1 MKHLKKFN
9 EDISVDDIKSKIE
22 NNIAY
27 LLDLGYKVVIDDKTN
42 EIDIKSVVNPNEE
55 FIWDN
60 VKDDVIPMLILINEE
75 YEKVKVSFWFDY
87 YQNIEYVKNP
97 THKQL
102 NPVYED
108 EVLIFDL
115 DNLLDD
121 NVDYLQDICETD
133 FITIISIK
141 LN

>member
-1 MKHLKKFN
+1 MKYLRKFN
-9 EDISVDDIKSKIE
+9 EDISLDDIKSKIE

-27 LLDLGYKVVIDDKTN
+27 LLDLGYKVVIDDKSN
-42 EIDIKSVVNPNEE
+42 EIDIRSVVNPNEE

-60 VKDDVIPMLILINEE
+60 VKDDIIPMLMLINEE

-87 YQNIEYVKNP
+87 YQNIEYVKSP
-97 THKQL
+97 THRQL

-115 DNLLDD
+115 DNLLED
-121 NVDYLQDICETD
+121 NVDYLKDTCETD

-141 LN
+141 LG